1 MRLLLDT
8 HAFLFAIGAPEQLSQ
23 PVRDLLLE
31 QTVPRFVSVVSFWE
45 IATKIQI
52 GKLDLPADAT
62 FYQQHVHRLCATVL
76 PVESRHAFEL
86 FRLPLL
92 HKDPFDR
99 LLVAQ
104 ARVDSLT
111 LVTRDEFIPKYGVP
125 VLW

>member
-1 MRLLLDT
+1 MKLLLDT
-8 HAFLFAIGAPEQLSQ
+8 HAFLFAIGAPQQLSP
-23 PVRDLLLE
+23 PVRDLLLDV
-31 QTVPRFVSVVSFWE
+31 TVPRFVSVVSFWE
-45 IATKIQI
+45 VATKIQI
-52 GKLDLPADAT
+52 GKLDLPLDAA
-62 FYQQHVHRLCATVL
+62 FYQQHLRRLCAAVL
-76 PVESRHAFEL
+76 PVESRHTFEL

-111 LVTRDEFIPKYGVP
+111 LVTRDEFIPKYEVQ

>member
-1 MRLLLDT
+1 MKLLLDT

-23 PVRDLLLE
+23 SVRDLLLD
-31 QTVPRFVSVVSFWE
+31 QTVPRLVSVVSFWE

-52 GKLDLPADAT
+52 GKLDLPVEAR
-62 FYQQHVHRLCATVL
+62 FYQQHLHRLCATVL

-104 ARVDSLT
+104 ARVDALT
-111 LVTRDEFIPKYGVP
+111 LVTRDEFISKYEIS

>member
-1 MRLLLDT
+1 MKLLLDT
-8 HAFLFAIGAPEQLSQ
+8 HAFLFAISEPQELSP
-23 PVRDLLLE
+23 PVRDLLLDE
-31 QTVPRFVSVVSFWE
+31 TVSRFVSVVSFWE

-52 GKLDLPADAT
+52 GKLDLPSNAA
-62 FYQQHVHRLCATVL
+62 FYQQHLRRLCAVVL
-76 PVESRHAFEL
+76 PVESRHTFEL

-111 LVTRDEFIPKYGVP
+111 LVTRDEFIPKYDVP